1 MDKVPGRIDI
11 YMDGKNG
18 ASAMHKNI
26 ISSGV
31 EGLFYC
37 VYHHDFSGSVVVTRY
52 SIANIYKVVE
62 YEGDY

>member
-11 YMDGKNG
+11 YM
-18 ASAMHKNI
+18 A
-26 ISSGV
+26 
-31 EGLFYC
+31 
-37 VYHHDFSGSVVVTRY
+37 RY